1 MRHLTA
7 RPLVSATHLAGE
19 VLAVTVH
26 GRAELFDALDP
37 THGELRQAML
47 DHYLPGQGPEFETRL
62 NHADPVGARIAA
74 EKMFTYAMD
83 SYA

>member
-1 MRHLTA
+1 
-7 RPLVSATHLAGE
+7 
-19 VLAVTVH
+19 
-26 GRAELFDALDP
+26 
-37 THGELRQAML
+37 ML
-47 DHYLPGQGPEFETRL
+47 DHYLPRQGPEFETRL